1 MADTKNTT
9 KRRKTPTKKKLE
21 ETTRIRIDKDRI
33 EDFDSLDTSF
43 LEGRVK
49 EKAKRDKKYKKNLLR
64 EKNSK
69 SFDFSIITNILSILI
84 LLAVIIALIF
94 VLLNNTKTT
103 TNKIKK
109 ENSSVKENII
119 VDDNY
124 LFIGDF
130 NTEKLNFDELDYHYN
145 KIFDANYTSSELL
158 NNIDSIYRYNPSIVF
173 IEIGINDLNNGINEA
188 EITTNLSEIIDGIKK
203 HRKYTKIYIE
213 SIYPINN
220 NLESYDDSIINRE
233 VTNEKIISLNKMIEE
248 LTKDKKVEFIN
259 IYDRLL
265 DKDNLDEKYT
275 DNGIYLNEEG
285 YGKVLSILQRE
296 IDNEHVKDD

>member
-1 MADTKNTT
+1 MANTKNTT

-84 LLAVIIALIF
+84 LLCIIIALIF

-109 ENSSVKENII
+109 ENNPIKEKII

-145 KIFDANYTSSELL
+145 KIFDANYTSSDLL

-173 IEIGINDLNNGINEA
+173 IEVGINDLNNGVNEA

-220 NLESYDDSIINRE
+220 NLESYDDTIINRE

-259 IYDRLL
+259 IYDKLL
-265 DKDNLDEKYT
+265 DKDSLDEKYT

-296 IDNEHVKDD
+296 IDNEHVKDN